1 MKDEKVSKIEQ
12 FVIDTVREKRL
23 KAKISQK
30 DLADA
35 LDLSIGFI
43 GDIESTKSRAKYN
56 LNHINALAR
65 LFNCSPQEFL
75 PDTYY

>member
-1 MKDEKVSKIEQ
+1 MSKIEQ